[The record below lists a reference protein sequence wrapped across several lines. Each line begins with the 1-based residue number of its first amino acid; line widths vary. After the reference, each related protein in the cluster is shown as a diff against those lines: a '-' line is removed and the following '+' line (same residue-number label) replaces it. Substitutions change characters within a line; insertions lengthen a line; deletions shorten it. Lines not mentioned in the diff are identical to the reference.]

1 MKASM
6 VRIILITVLAST
18 GAMNICMAQT
28 GSATLPGHE
37 PNFQVKFSEPLAV
50 LNFLNNLSS
59 NAPPTNPFKQLF
71 NSSRFNQQKYQ
82 MLIAEFDRLNIDYN
96 YDFPEYPRGEQI
108 GLSTASLL
116 KKELIDSPSID
127 EFKVSAIG
135 IIPNEKFFELVSLLA
150 EFTPVYREVIYQPNK
165 EKFEQQLANLRNL
178 IASTD
183 MTSYFNV
190 GIKFYNSSWDN
201 SVPFNFV
208 FYPLPSSRGY
218 RATAFANN
226 AESPLPTSSTDYNL
240 LLSLM
245 FHEMFHILY
254 DDESLALQKDIRQW
268 RDSNP
273 SRSSRYAFTLINE
286 SLATA
291 LGNGYVYERLNGKLI
306 EGRWYG
312 VKYISEMAKKIYPM
326 VKEYAEKQQSIDR
339 AFIDNFIKIFDDNF
353 SEWLLDPEFIMP
365 GRYVLSDNAEDF
377 KIIDQK
383 FRYRPSAEYLEGISE
398 SSIEKMAKAPT
409 TRVIFVS
416 KDNKKK
422 LQLIKQ
428 GFAELKD
435 WKPDAKTDF
444 TYSVLLKD
452 KAYLIVIN
460 SVRKTAKEQIE
471 TLKLKQ

>member
-1 MKASM
+1 MK
-6 VRIILITVLAST
+6 VYIRHVILVTLLAFP
-18 GAMNICMAQT
+18 GAISICTAQT
-28 GSATLPGHE
+28 GSPTLPGHG

-50 LNFLNNLSS
+50 LNFLNNLSA
-59 NAPPTNPFKQLF
+59 NAPPKNPFKQLF

-82 MLIAEFDRLNIDYN
+82 MLIAEFDGLNIDYN

-116 KKELIDSPSID
+116 KKKLIDSQSID

-135 IIPNEKFFELVSLLA
+135 IIPNEIFFKLVSILA

-165 EKFEQQLANLRNL
+165 EKFEQQLGNLKNL
-178 IASTD
+178 IAATD

-208 FYPLPSSRGY
+208 FYPLPGSRGY

-226 AESPLPTSSTDYNL
+226 AESPLPTSLTDYNL

-254 DDESLALQKDIRQW
+254 DDETLALQKEIRQW
-268 RDSNP
+268 RSSNA
-273 SRSSRYAFTLINE
+273 SRSSGYAFTLLNE

-291 LGNGYVYERLNGKLI
+291 LGNGYVYGKLSGKLI
-306 EGRWYG
+306 EGNWYG
-312 VKYISEMAKKIYPM
+312 LKYISEMAKKIYPM

-353 SEWLLDPEFIMP
+353 SEWLLDPEFIMA
-365 GRYVLSDNAEDF
+365 GRYVLSDNVEDF
-377 KIIDQK
+377 KMIDQQ
-383 FRYRPSAEYLEGISE
+383 FRYRPSAEYLEGISV

-409 TRVIFVS
+409 TRVVFVS

-435 WKPDAKTDF
+435 WRPDAKTDF
-444 TYSVLLKD
+444 TYSVLLQD
-452 KAYLIVIN
+452 KAYLIVVN

-471 TLKLKQ
+471 TLKLK